1 MLTTIVNF
9 ILMLARLIV
18 SFFEG
23 LAVMFSVDLAVINV
37 IGTVTA
43 FLPAIVTYA
52 VTITIVLLVIKFVL
66 GR

>member
-37 IGTVTA
+37 IGTVNA
-43 FLPAIVTYA
+43 FLHAIVTYA